1 MTKDERGR
9 LNKAVKQLKDINATA
24 DDIRL
29 RAQNFVLSYGFPPA
43 PQSITSLYSKLE
55 KVQPKLTK
63 KQMEEVQ
70 RQAMNNG
77 RWEELEKKQNNA

>member
-43 PQSITSLYSKLE
+43 PQSIRVFIL
-55 KVQPKLTK
+55 
-63 KQMEEVQ
+63 
-70 RQAMNNG
+70 N
-77 RWEELEKKQNNA
+77 